1 MPDRTPHSADATP
14 AEWAVL
20 SDMDGTLLDTEST
33 WLLVVEEFVRR
44 HSGADDPALVSSL
57 QGFDLDRAAATLRSH
72 LSLEMT
78 TAAVADE
85 LDRRSIEAYA
95 DGVSWTPGARSLL
108 AALAAAEVPL
118 ALVTSSPRHWV
129 QRFAQTLDLSVFDV
143 IVTADDTPRTKPAPD
158 PYLRAAASLGIAA
171 QRCIAL
177 EDSLVGATSAVAA
190 GCTTVVVGG
199 GQRVPDTLQVA
210 SLIAVD
216 VRMLRAVA
224 RGSMPS

>member
-1 MPDRTPHSADATP
+1 MPDSTPHSADAAR

-44 HSGADDPALVSSL
+44 HSGADDPALVSALRGS
-57 QGFDLDRAAATLRSH
+57 DLDRAAATLRRR
-72 LSLEMT
+72 LSLAMT
-78 TAAVADE
+78 TAAGAEE
-85 LDRRSIEAYA
+85 LDRRSIEFYA

-108 AALAAAEVPL
+108 TALAAAQVPL

-129 QRFAQTLDLSVFDV
+129 ERFAQTVDLSVFDV

-158 PYLRAAASLGIAA
+158 PYLRAAESLGVAA
-171 QRCIAL
+171 HRCVAL

-199 GQRVPDTLQVA
+199 GTRVPNTLQVG

>member
-1 MPDRTPHSADATP
+1 MPDRTPHSAGATR

-44 HSGADDPALVSSL
+44 HSGADDPALVSTL
-57 QGFDLDRAAATLRSH
+57 RGLDLDHAAATLRSR

-78 TAAVADE
+78 TAAVAEE
-85 LDRRSIEAYA
+85 LDRRSIEAY
-95 DGVSWTPGARSLL
+95 DGGVSWTPGARSLL
-108 AALAAAEVPL
+108 TALAAAQVPL

-129 QRFAQTLDLSVFDV
+129 ERFAQAVDLSAFDV

-158 PYLRAAASLGIAA
+158 PYLRAAERLDVAA
-171 QRCIAL
+171 HRCVAL

-190 GCTTVVVGG
+190 GCTTLVVGSG
-199 GQRVPDTLQVA
+199 KPVPDTLQVG